1 MNDGFRVTIDRRG
14 SQYYWTLN
22 LNGEIH
28 EGPRGSPTMGLAAED
43 ADIFRKQ
50 LDLSR
55 HFKQERLK
63 REAASRSN

>member
-1 MNDGFRVTIDRRG
+1 VIDRRG
-14 SQYYWTLN
+14 LQYFWTLTIS
-22 LNGEIH
+22 GEIH
-28 EGPRGSPTMGLAAED
+28 EGPRGAPTMGLAAED

-55 HFKQERLK
+55 HFKQERQK